1 MLEVDTMFRP
11 FFTKKMFRTCLE
23 QKKYRNGQNTGMKK
37 VRKPHESK
45 PEERRIHFVWIA

>member
-23 QKKYRNGQNTGMKK
+23 RKKYRNGQNVGMKK